1 MAESFHATRRVE
13 FGDTDMAGIMHF
25 AKFFHYMEEVEHE
38 FLRSRGLSV
47 VMMHEGKRIGWPRVS
62 ASCDFAQPVRF
73 EDVVDIYL
81 MLTKIGE
88 KALTYSFEFKMHG
101 QVVATGKLS
110 TCCCLVS
117 PEGIKS
123 IPLPAVLRAKLESP
137 PRGTLSGKS
146 DGEER
151 GGQCR

>member
-1 MAESFHATRRVE
+1 MAEPFHATRRVE

-25 AKFFHYMEEVEHE
+25 AKFFNYMEEVEHE

-62 ASCDFAQPVRF
+62 AGCDFAKPVRF
-73 EDVVDIYL
+73 EDVVDIYVT
-81 MLTKIGE
+81 LTKIGA
-88 KALTYSFEFKMHG
+88 KALTYSFEFKVRG
-101 QVVATGKLS
+101 QVVATGELS

-137 PRGTLSGKS
+137 QPGPHLASPDVG
-146 DGEER
+146 ER
-151 GGQCR
+151 GA